1 MIDIISDL
9 FNSNHRKPIFKVV
22 VTSKDDKT
30 QKDITHIVSERLIS
44 LTLTDNRG
52 FEADQL
58 DITLSDHDSELVLPS
73 RGATINLAIGF
84 KDTGLVDKGSYKVDE
99 IEFSGP
105 PDTLVLRARS
115 ADLFGSLTTKQER
128 SFHQIKIKDLV
139 AQLAAE
145 NKLKPLCDKE
155 LGEQTIE
162 HLDQQNESTINL
174 LTRLAKE
181 YDAIATVKNGYLMF
195 FYAGEMKTANGKPL
209 PSILITKQSGDS
221 YRFNIA
227 EGDNYSAVR
236 AYYYNTNTGEKGE
249 VIIDKHSE
257 IQRKN
262 IITKTGKVSK
272 NKQKVLVQH
281 QPVESDANQMKTLR
295 HTYDS
300 EKRAINSAKA
310 AFDKMKRGVAS
321 FSLTLAYGRPELIPE
336 MPAVLAGFKGQIDSS
351 KWIVTQVTHNLN
363 DSGYTSNVEFEL
375 NPKAE

>member
-1 MIDIISDL
+1 MIDIVSDL
-9 FNSNHRKPIFKVV
+9 FNSNHRKPIFKIIVI
-22 VTSKDDKT
+22 SKDDKT

-58 DITLSDHDSELVLPS
+58 DITLSDHDSELILPS

-128 SFHQIKIKDLV
+128 SFHKIKIKDLV
-139 AQLAAE
+139 SQLATE

-155 LGEQTIE
+155 LGERTIE

-221 YRFNIA
+221 YRFSIA

-236 AYYYNTNTGEKGE
+236 AYYYDPDNGKKGE
-249 VIIDKHSE
+249 VVIDGNSE

-262 IITKTGKVSK
+262 ATTKTGKVSK
-272 NKQKVLVQH
+272 KKQNVLVQH
-281 QPVESDANQMKTLR
+281 QPVETDANQMKTLR
-295 HTYDS
+295 HVYKS
-300 EKRAINSAKA
+300 EASAITGAKA

-375 NPKAE
+375 NPDNE